1 MIAASRPG
9 YGGSTRLVG
18 REIADVVPD
27 TEAVLDAIGADR
39 CLVAGWSGRGSHT
52 LACEARLD
60 ATAAVLV
67 FAGVAPDRAEGLE
80 WLGGM
85 GEENIT
91 EFGAATAGEPA
102 LRSYLDD
109 VGEHLKETTVAD
121 IIASF
126 SSLLPGVDVAVL
138 TDEFGEDMV
147 ANFGEA
153 LRIGIDGW
161 LDDDLAFIKEWG
173 FDLSEIDVPTSVWPG
188 SDDLLVPFAHGRW
201 LSTHVPG
208 ASAHLEQGEGHLSI
222 ALGSID
228 RMLDELIEAADVG

>member
-1 MIAASRPG
+1 M
-9 YGGSTRLVG
+9 VG

-39 CLVAGWSGRGSHT
+39 CLVAGWSGRGSHA

-173 FDLSEIDVPTSVWPG
+173 FDLSEIDVPTSVWQG